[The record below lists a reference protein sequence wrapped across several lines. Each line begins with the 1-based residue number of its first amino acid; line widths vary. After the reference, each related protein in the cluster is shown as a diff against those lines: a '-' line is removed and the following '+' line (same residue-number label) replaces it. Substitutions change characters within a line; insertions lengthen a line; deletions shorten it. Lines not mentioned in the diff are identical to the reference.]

1 MSDDEHNVVIHVT
14 EYRDFRS
21 LVTMRVFV
29 DGDFKEHMS
38 SVDKHTTEPYV
49 EGFVN
54 ALRLFHPFWSI
65 QLRDDWSIPD
75 EVGQEKLQSQQSEVQ
90 F

>member
-1 MSDDEHNVVIHVT
+1 MSDDEHNVIIHIT
-14 EYRDFRS
+14 EYRDFHS
-21 LVTMRVFV
+21 LVNMSVFI

-38 SVDKHTTEPYV
+38 FVDKYTTEPYV

-65 QLRDDWSIPD
+65 QLRDDRSIPN
-75 EVGQEKLQSQQSEVQ
+75 EVEQAELQSQPPEIQ